1 MTERPSSLARP
12 AEQAS
17 QAERHAARLRW
28 FLVAH
33 VLAVLAIYATA
44 LAVGGGRA
52 SPPFPPDLPARAPHA
67 KAMAPRPGN
76 APAARAAPLASLSV
90 REAASLPVAAP
101 DVAPAWAPDVA
112 RRTD

>member
-44 LAVGGGRA
+44 LAVGGGLA
-52 SPPFPPDLPARAPHA
+52 PPPFPPDLPARAPHA
-67 KAMAPRPGN
+67 KAMAPRPVT
-76 APAARAAPLASLSV
+76 APAPQTASLSV

>member
-12 AEQAS
+12 TEQAS

-28 FLVAH
+28 FLVGH

-44 LAVGGGRA
+44 LAVGGGLA
-52 SPPFPPDLPARAPHA
+52 SPPIPPDLPARAQHA
-67 KAMAPRPGN
+67 KAMAPRPVT
-76 APAARAAPLASLSV
+76 APVPQAASLSV

>member
-17 QAERHAARLRW
+17 QAERQAARLRW

-44 LAVGGGRA
+44 LAVGGGLA

-67 KAMAPRPGN
+67 KAMAPRSGN
-76 APAARAAPLASLSV
+76 APAPQTASLSV

-101 DVAPAWAPDVA
+101 DVAPTWAPDVA

>member
-17 QAERHAARLRW
+17 RAERQAARLRW

-44 LAVGGGRA
+44 LAVGGGLA
-52 SPPFPPDLPARAPHA
+52 PPPFPPDLPARAPHA
-67 KAMAPRPGN
+67 KAMAMAPRPVT
-76 APAARAAPLASLSV
+76 APAPQKASLPV